1 MPVVGTTRRFA
12 LLEKDVEVQLDLAQM
27 LLEQAEQIQKQ
38 LDHEK
43 DHCEHNA
50 GNVSSRVAIGRAIP
64 EPTARTLDTVLHIC
78 RERGR
83 YGFFGVNF
91 ISGYVPSLETLLD
104 RFKLPEE
111 N

>member
-64 EPTARTLDTVLHIC
+64 EPTANEIPDGATQGLHTRLAASHRCSTIAG
-78 RERGR
+78 ETT
-83 YGFFGVNF
+83 
-91 ISGYVPSLETLLD
+91 SGI
-104 RFKLPEE
+104 
-111 N
+111 

>member
-50 GNVSSRVAIGRAIP
+50 GNVS
-64 EPTARTLDTVLHIC
+64 
-78 RERGR
+78 
-83 YGFFGVNF
+83 
-91 ISGYVPSLETLLD
+91 GYVPRLETLLD